1 MKKYCIFLTVFVLT
15 VSLFT
20 GCGCTPG
27 GGNEGPSLP
36 TRNTTP
42 MIPETN
48 VPATVPSESA
58 TTVPNTRPI
67 ETMIP
72 SESESGM
79 VGTEATG
86 DITDSTGPSAE
97 GSARSRRMR

>member
-1 MKKYCIFLTVFVLT
+1 MKKICIFLTVFVLT
-15 VSLFT
+15 VSMFT

-27 GGNEGPSLP
+27 GGEATSLP

-58 TTVPNTRPI
+58 TTAPETRPI
-67 ETMIP
+67 ETMAP

-79 VGTEATG
+79 AGTEATG